1 MRKFILIASFIL
13 VSATAH
19 AGENRGLIVASNDE
33 GATAGQDTAQTT
45 QTTPT
50 EAAKPV
56 TPRAAVKPRETDEQK
71 ARRIAARYGISW

>member
-1 MRKFILIASFIL
+1 MRQFILIAPLIL

-19 AGENRGLIVASNDE
+19 AGENRGLIIASNDE
-33 GATAGQDTAQTT
+33 GATAQTT

-50 EAAKPV
+50 EAAKPA
-56 TPRAAVKPRETDEQK
+56 TPRAAVKPRETEEQK